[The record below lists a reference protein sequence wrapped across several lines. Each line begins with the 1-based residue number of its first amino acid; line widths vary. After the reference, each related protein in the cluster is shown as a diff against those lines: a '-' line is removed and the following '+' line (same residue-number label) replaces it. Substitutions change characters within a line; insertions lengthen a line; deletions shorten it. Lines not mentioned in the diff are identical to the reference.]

1 MPIQMATQPGLDAS
15 SSGTAN
21 AICGAVLESGV
32 FAKVMR
38 MAKTMLAVVKAN
50 PSPGA
55 EVREVQVPAFGRT
68 DVLVKVKVASI
79 CGTDL
84 HIYQWDRWA
93 QGRIRPPL
101 IPGHEF
107 CGEVVACGDEVTSV
121 KEGDFVSAEMHVAC
135 GKCLQCRTGEAHIC
149 QNVKIIGVDANGAF
163 AEFVVIPESNIWK
176 LDPEIPQEYAS
187 ILDPLGNAVH
197 SVLAGEIA
205 AKTVAITGCGPI
217 GLFAIAVARA
227 VGAAR
232 VFAIEVNE
240 HRRRIALQMKAD
252 LVLDPESQDVRTAV
266 MEETGGLGVDVVL
279 EMAGHPKAIRTAF
292 DIVRRGGRI
301 SLLGLTSKPI
311 SLNFSEDIIFKGI
324 TVQGINGRRMY
335 QTWYQMTALLKAGK
349 LDLHPVIT
357 DKIAMKD
364 FSNAMERLKT
374 GEASKILV
382 YPNGTR

>member
-1 MPIQMATQPGLDAS
+1 MS
-15 SSGTAN
+15 S
-21 AICGAVLESGV
+21 
-32 FAKVMR
+32 
-38 MAKTMLAVVKAN
+38 TMLAVVKAAAA
-50 PSPGA
+50 PGA
-55 EVREVQVPAFGRT
+55 EVREVKIPAFGRN

-84 HIYQWDRWA
+84 HIYNWDRWA
-93 QGRIRPPL
+93 QNRIHPPL

-107 CGEVVACGDEVTSV
+107 CGEVAAFGDEVTSV
-121 KEGDFVSAEMHVAC
+121 REGDFVSAEMHVAC
-135 GKCLQCRTGEAHIC
+135 GKCLLCRTGEAHIC
-149 QNVKIIGVDANGAF
+149 QNVKIIGVDADGAF
-163 AEFVVIPESNIWK
+163 AEYVVIPESNIWK
-176 LDPEIPQEYAS
+176 LDPAIPQEYAS

-197 SVLAGEIA
+197 TVLAGEIA

-227 VGAAR
+227 VGATS

-240 HRRRIALQMKAD
+240 HRRKIAREMKAD
-252 LVLDPESQDVRTAV
+252 YVLDPSKEDAR
-266 MEETGGLGVDVVL
+266 
-279 EMAGHPKAIRTAF
+279 AGHPDSIRTAF

-357 DKIAMKD
+357 DRIAMKD
-364 FSNAMERLKT
+364 FSKAMERLKT

-382 YPNGTR
+382 YPNGVK

>member
-1 MPIQMATQPGLDAS
+1 MQKMMS
-15 SSGTAN
+15 
-21 AICGAVLESGV
+21 
-32 FAKVMR
+32 
-38 MAKTMLAVVKAN
+38 AVVKTQPA
-50 PSPGA
+50 PGT
-55 EVREVQVPAFGRT
+55 EIRDVNIPAFGRR
-68 DVLVKVKVASI
+68 DVLVKVKIASI

-84 HIYQWDRWA
+84 HIYEWDRWA
-93 QGRIRPPL
+93 QNRIHPPL

-107 CGEVVACGDEVTSV
+107 CGEVVAFGDEVTSV

-149 QNVKIIGVDANGAF
+149 QNVKIIGVDTDGAF
-163 AEFVVIPESNIWK
+163 AEYVVIPEANIWK
-176 LDPEIPQEYAS
+176 LDTGIPLEYAS

-217 GLFAIAVARA
+217 GLFSIAVARA
-227 VGAAR
+227 VGAAQ

-240 HRRRIALQMKAD
+240 HRRKIAREMKAD
-252 LVLDPESQDVRTAV
+252 LVLDPSTENVLEIMLER
-266 MEETGGLGVDVVL
+266 TGGSGVDVVL
-279 EMAGHPKAIRTAF
+279 EMAGHPSAIRTAF

-324 TVQGINGRRMY
+324 TIQGINGRRMY

-357 DKIAMKD
+357 DRISMKD
-364 FSNAMERLKT
+364 FSKGMERLKT

>member
-1 MPIQMATQPGLDAS
+1 MPKS
-15 SSGTAN
+15 
-21 AICGAVLESGV
+21 
-32 FAKVMR
+32 
-38 MAKTMLAVVKAN
+38 MLAVVKPQAK
-50 PSPGA
+50 PGVEIRDVA
-55 EVREVQVPAFGRT
+55 IPQIGLT

-84 HIYQWDRWA
+84 HIYNWDRWA
-93 QGRIRPPL
+93 QGRIHPPL

-107 CGEVVACGDEVTSV
+107 CGEVVAVGNEVTTV

-149 QNVKIIGVDANGAF
+149 QFVKIIGVDADGAF
-163 AEFVVIPESNIWK
+163 AEYVRIPESNIWK
-176 LDPEIPQEYAS
+176 LDPAIPIEYAS

-197 SVLAGEIA
+197 TVLAGEIA

-217 GLFAIAVARA
+217 GLFSIAVARA
-227 VGAAR
+227 VGAAQ
-232 VFAIEVNE
+232 VIAIEVNE
-240 HRRRIALQMKAD
+240 HRRRIAKEMKAD
-252 LVLDPESQDVRTAV
+252 LVLDPTKDDVRQVVAERTA
-266 MEETGGLGVDVVL
+266 GAGVDVVL
-279 EMAGHPKAIRTAF
+279 EMAGHPSAIRTAF

-349 LDLHPVIT
+349 LELHPVIT
-357 DKIAMKD
+357 DRMAMAD
-364 FSNAMERLKT
+364 FSKGMERLTT
-374 GEASKILV
+374 GEASKILL
-382 YPNGTR
+382 YPNGAK

>member
-1 MPIQMATQPGLDAS
+1 
-15 SSGTAN
+15 
-21 AICGAVLESGV
+21 
-32 FAKVMR
+32 MR
-38 MAKTMLAVVKAN
+38 NSMLAVVKPEAK
-50 PSPGA
+50 PGA
-55 EVREVQVPAFGRT
+55 EVREVKIPAFGRT
-68 DVLVKVKVASI
+68 DVLVKVRVASI

-84 HIYQWDRWA
+84 HIYEWDRWA
-93 QGRIRPPL
+93 QNRIHPPL

-107 CGEVVACGDEVTSV
+107 CGEVVAFGDEVTSV

-149 QNVKIIGVDANGAF
+149 QNVKIIGVDADGAF
-163 AEFVVIPESNIWK
+163 AEYVVIPESNIWK
-176 LDPEIPQEYAS
+176 LDPAIPQEYAS

-197 SVLAGEIA
+197 TVLAGEIA
-205 AKTVAITGCGPI
+205 AKTVAVTGCGPI
-217 GLFAIAVARA
+217 GLFSIAVARA
-227 VGAAR
+227 VGATT

-240 HRRRIALQMKAD
+240 HRRKLAKEMKAD
-252 LVLDPESQDVRTAV
+252 YVINPSKEDANAV
-266 MEETGGLGVDVVL
+266 VMDKTGGLGVDVVL
-279 EMAGHPKAIRTAF
+279 EMAGHPDAIRTAF

-357 DKIAMKD
+357 DRISMKD
-364 FSNAMERLKT
+364 FPKAMERLKT

-382 YPNGTR
+382 YPNGVR

>member
-1 MPIQMATQPGLDAS
+1 MQ
-15 SSGTAN
+15 
-21 AICGAVLESGV
+21 
-32 FAKVMR
+32 
-38 MAKTMLAVVKAN
+38 TMMQAVVKTQPA
-50 PSPGA
+50 PGT
-55 EVREVQVPAFGRT
+55 EIREVKIPAFGPR
-68 DVLVKVKVASI
+68 DVLVNVKIASI

-84 HIYQWDRWA
+84 HIYEWDRWA
-93 QGRIRPPL
+93 QNRIHPPL

-107 CGEVVACGDEVTSV
+107 CGEVVAFGDEVTSV

-149 QNVKIIGVDANGAF
+149 QNVKIIGVDTDGAF
-163 AEFVVIPESNIWK
+163 AEYVVIPETNIWK
-176 LDPEIPQEYAS
+176 LDTEIPLEYAS

-217 GLFAIAVARA
+217 GLFSIAVARA
-227 VGAAR
+227 VGAAQ
-232 VFAIEVNE
+232 VFAIEINE
-240 HRRRIALQMKAD
+240 HRRKIAKEMKAD
-252 LVLDPESQDVRTAV
+252 LVLDPSTENVRNI
-266 MEETGGLGVDVVL
+266 MLERTGGSGVDVVL
-279 EMAGHPKAIRTAF
+279 EMAGHPSAIRTAF

-324 TVQGINGRRMY
+324 TIQGINGRKMY

-357 DKIAMKD
+357 DRISMKD
-364 FSNAMERLKT
+364 FSKGMERLKT
-374 GEASKILV
+374 GEASKILM

>member
-1 MPIQMATQPGLDAS
+1 MSD
-15 SSGTAN
+15 
-21 AICGAVLESGV
+21 
-32 FAKVMR
+32 
-38 MAKTMLAVVKAN
+38 TMIAVVKQKAA
-50 PSPGA
+50 PGA
-55 EVREVQVPAFGRT
+55 DVREVKVPSFG
-68 DVLVKVKVASI
+68 DNEVLVKVKVASI

-84 HIYQWDRWA
+84 HIYSWDRWA
-93 QGRIRPPL
+93 QNRIHPPL

-107 CGEVVACGDEVTSV
+107 CGHVVACGKKVTST

-149 QNVKIIGVDANGAF
+149 QNVRIIGVDSDGAF
-163 AEFVVIPESNIWK
+163 AEYVVIPESNIWK

-197 SVLAGEIA
+197 AVLAGEIA

-217 GLFAIAVARA
+217 GLFSIAVARA
-227 VGAAR
+227 VGASQ

-240 HRRRIALQMKAD
+240 HRRRIAKEMHAD
-252 LVLDPESQDVRTAV
+252 FVLDPTTENVRSLI
-266 MEETGGLGVDVVL
+266 MEKTGGLGVDVVL
-279 EMAGHPKAIRTAF
+279 EMAGHADAIRIAF

-324 TVQGINGRRMY
+324 TVQGINGRKMY
-335 QTWYQMTALLKAGK
+335 QTWYQMSALLKNHK

-357 DKIAMKD
+357 DRMPLSD
-364 FSNAMERLKT
+364 FSRGMDRLKT
-374 GEASKILV
+374 GEASKILL
-382 YPNGTR
+382 YPNGTH

>member
-1 MPIQMATQPGLDAS
+1 MPS
-15 SSGTAN
+15 
-21 AICGAVLESGV
+21 
-32 FAKVMR
+32 
-38 MAKTMLAVVKAN
+38 TMLAVVKPDPA
-50 PSPGA
+50 PGA
-55 EVREVQVPAFGRT
+55 EIRQVKVPSFGRT

-84 HIYQWDRWA
+84 HIYEWDRWA
-93 QGRIRPPL
+93 QRRIHPPL

-107 CGEVVACGDEVTSV
+107 CGEVVALGDEVTTV

-149 QNVKIIGVDANGAF
+149 QNVKIIGVDADGAF
-163 AEFVVIPESNIWK
+163 AEYVVIPESNIWK
-176 LDPEIPQEYAS
+176 LDPAIPIEYAS

-217 GLFAIAVARA
+217 GLFSIAVARA
-227 VGAAR
+227 VGAAQ
-232 VFAIEVNE
+232 VFAIETNA
-240 HRRRIALQMKAD
+240 HRRSIAAQMHAD
-252 LVLDPESQDVRTAV
+252 SVLDPTTEDVTAKILERTN
-266 MEETGGLGVDVVL
+266 GLGVDVVL
-279 EMAGHPKAIRTAF
+279 EMAGQAKAIRTAF

-349 LDLHPVIT
+349 LDLHPAIT
-357 DKIAMKD
+357 DRIAMKD
-364 FSNAMERLKT
+364 FSSAMERLKT

-382 YPNGTR
+382 YPNGAK